1 MKLAPVG
8 TFALKVGLLGYTFF
22 AGGSSAWDRRSW
34 EVRIRR
40 KALFVEQAKQEE
52 IILSVRG
59 GVGNLIEASSFL
71 GTRHLTWVK
80 ITHPPCEFHFLTWK
94 RKLYSFDSVLNLLVN
109 LCVFS
114 LSDGKV
120 G

>member
-59 GVGNLIEASSFL
+59 GVGNLI
-71 GTRHLTWVK
+71 
-80 ITHPPCEFHFLTWK
+80 
-94 RKLYSFDSVLNLLVN
+94 
-109 LCVFS
+109 
-114 LSDGKV
+114 
-120 G
+120 